1 MAWAGEGHTDKG
13 LVRYSNQ
20 DSFSLNN
27 SLSFWIIADGM
38 GGHAGGDIASRL
50 AVETIESFL
59 THHFE
64 SQTLPKDII
73 PFPSLLSNSMSSA
86 NQAIQD
92 YVSQHPHFQGM
103 GTTVVV
109 VYISPLSPM
118 KAVLAHVGDSRAY
131 LFRGNS
137 LTQLTQDHTWVEK
150 RIQEGKLTPA
160 QVKGHP
166 MEHVLIKGVGIE
178 QTVKPEV
185 TTIPLQPKDTI
196 LLCSDGL
203 TKMLTDE
210 EILHCLMKP
219 CNESSSTCHQLIEA
233 ANHLG
238 GQDNT
243 TVVIIKNKEDG
254 RP

>member
-1 MAWAGEGHTDKG
+1 MTWAGEGHTDKG

-20 DSFSLNN
+20 DAFSLNN
-27 SLSFWIIADGM
+27 TLSFWIIADGM

-59 THHFE
+59 THHLK
-64 SQTLPKDII
+64 SQTLLIEKI
-73 PFPSLLSNSMSSA
+73 PFPSLLSNSISSA

-92 YVSQHPHFQGM
+92 YVRQHPHFQGM

-109 VYISPLSPM
+109 VYISPLHPTEAM
-118 KAVLAHVGDSRAY
+118 IAHVGDSRAY
-131 LFRGNS
+131 LFRDNS
-137 LTQLTQDHTWVEK
+137 LTQLTQDHTWVAK

-166 MEHVLIKGVGIE
+166 MEHVLMRGVGIE
-178 QTVKPEV
+178 PTVKPEV
-185 TTIPLQPKDTI
+185 ITIPLQSKDTI

-203 TKMLTDE
+203 NKMLTDE
-210 EILHCLMKP
+210 EILQCLTKP
-219 CNESSSTCHQLIEA
+219 YNQSLATCQQLIEE
-233 ANHLG
+233 ANRLG

-254 RP
+254 NP